1 MGQILVGALQPGARA
16 VGMGVM
22 GARRGVAMFAGVP
35 RGVIAKA
42 CSPQELA
49 AECFC
54 ALLAAELSVQ
64 TPPCG
69 IVYELGN
76 PLFASV
82 DMHSP
87 NLMQQF
93 CVDPKNPDHAEL
105 RALVSEL
112 AQWLGLGRLIAL
124 DILIRNAD
132 RHPGNLLTDGQDYW
146 AIDHGRTMDL
156 YPYDGHKCFQLVS
169 HFSDP
174 LACASIEAGATSHAL
189 TFPLG
194 CGTLAQAEL
203 QAHAVV
209 AAYAQ
214 PFAQAVAARLPSL
227 ASSIKGLL

>member
-1 MGQILVGALQPGARA
+1 MSQILVGALQPGARA

-22 GARRGVAMFAGVP
+22 GARRGVAMFTGIP
-35 RGVIAKA
+35 RGVVVKA

-54 ALLAAELSVQ
+54 ALLAAALSVQ

-76 PLFASV
+76 PLFASI

-93 CVDPKNPDHAEL
+93 CVDPDNPDQAEL
-105 RALVSEL
+105 HALVSAL
-112 AQWLGLGRLIAL
+112 AQWFGLGRLIAL
-124 DILIRNAD
+124 DVLIRNAD

-146 AIDHGRTMDL
+146 AIDHGRTMGL
-156 YPYDGHKCFQLVS
+156 FPYAGHKCFKLVS
-169 HFSDP
+169 HFADP

-194 CGTLAQAEL
+194 CETLPQAEL

-214 PFAQAVAARLPSL
+214 PFAQAVATRLPSL

>member
-1 MGQILVGALQPGARA
+1 MSQILVGALQPGARA
-16 VGMGVM
+16 AGMGVM
-22 GARRGVAMFAGVP
+22 GARRGVAMFTGIP
-35 RGVIAKA
+35 RGVVVKA

-54 ALLAAELSVQ
+54 ALLAAALSVQ

-69 IVYELGN
+69 IVYELGY
-76 PLFASV
+76 PLFASI

-93 CVDPKNPDHAEL
+93 CVDPDNPDQAEL
-105 RALVSEL
+105 HALVSAL
-112 AQWLGLGRLIAL
+112 AQWFGLGRLIAL
-124 DILIRNAD
+124 DVLIRNAD

-146 AIDHGRTMDL
+146 AIDHGRTMGL
-156 YPYDGHKCFQLVS
+156 FPYAGHKCFKLVS
-169 HFSDP
+169 HFADP

-194 CGTLAQAEL
+194 CETLPQAEL

-214 PFAQAVAARLPSL
+214 PFAQAVATRLPSL